1 MDDPEE
7 GFDEEDREQVGNDIA
22 ELKKILETIGKP
34 VKFENEP
41 DLQEAST
48 IEETNRLSASD
59 ARQVDEIKLKIADTV
74 YRAMRKK
81 NERVSKTIKTYSLKK
96 FA

>member
-7 GFDEEDREQVGNDIA
+7 GFDEEDRKQVGNDIA

-41 DLQEAST
+41 D
-48 IEETNRLSASD
+48 
-59 ARQVDEIKLKIADTV
+59 
-74 YRAMRKK
+74 
-81 NERVSKTIKTYSLKK
+81 
-96 FA
+96 F